1 MTDVRIGRLL
11 AACLH
16 QAITERLPDRLEF
29 YEHWLTSEGL
39 RDGTIG
45 AAPMLAVIG
54 FLRTEG
60 AGYDQVMRRAGE
72 CAAAWTVSSLAP
84 FRRRAIDWL
93 PRPLRLRLALRLAA
107 SVVHTLDRT
116 SRASVTVSGTRAS
129 LEVTASMFCDVRGV
143 QPAPLCAFYL
153 SLAVETLRQF
163 AFDPVGARLD
173 RCHAVQGSTC
183 VVSLDLDRSAISET
197 AAAA

>member
-1 MTDVRIGRLL
+1 MTEVRIGRLL

-16 QAITERLPDRLEF
+16 QAITEVLPDRLEF

-39 RDGTIG
+39 RDGSIG

-60 AGYDQVMRRAGE
+60 SAYEDVMRRAGQF
-72 CAAAWTVSSLAP
+72 ASVWTVSSLAP
-84 FRRRAIDWL
+84 IRRRAIEWL
-93 PRPLRLRLALRLAA
+93 PRPLRVRMALRLAA
-107 SVVHTLDRT
+107 SIVHSLNRT
-116 SRASVTVSGTRAS
+116 SHASTSVTGHRASM
-129 LEVTASMFCDVRGV
+129 EVTASMFCDVRDV
-143 QPAPLCAFYL
+143 QAAPLCAFYL
-153 SLAVETLRQF
+153 ALAIETLRQF
-163 AFDPVGARLD
+163 GFDAAGGLD

-183 VVSLDLDRSAISET
+183 VVSLDLSRAAMPET